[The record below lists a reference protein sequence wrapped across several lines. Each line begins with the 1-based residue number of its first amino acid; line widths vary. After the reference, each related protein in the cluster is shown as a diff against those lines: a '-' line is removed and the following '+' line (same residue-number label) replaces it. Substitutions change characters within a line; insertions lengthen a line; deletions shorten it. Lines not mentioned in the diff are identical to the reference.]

1 MRVDIKNIAS
11 FLLDKYLFILFVVG
25 LITLISGLGLN
36 NFKLDA
42 SSDALVLENDESLK
56 VYRETED
63 EFGDSSFLI
72 ITYEP
77 KKELFSDYS
86 ISRIAN
92 LEQDLKKIDGVDSVL
107 SLLDAP
113 IFFQPKVGLSEVS
126 DNLKNLSDDEVNLS
140 LAKDEIIK
148 NPIYKELIISEDGNI
163 TAMQVVLKGNKEYNQ
178 LINDRYD
185 ALEKLDSNEPLTT
198 KRKNELQNKL
208 ETINSRISEL
218 NNQES
223 DFNKLLISEIRQTLN
238 KYKDEATIYL
248 GGPSMIAT
256 DMMDYIE
263 SDLVI
268 FGTAVAVIFALMLYL
283 FFGSL
288 WYVLL
293 PLMNAFLATF
303 ITAGFL
309 GFMDWKISVVSSNFI
324 ALLLI
329 LTISL
334 TVHLLVKINEI
345 IKSGDTKNISGVN
358 FRETDLKTAIEEG
371 YVQMLAPCF
380 FAALTTAVA
389 FLSLTFGELKPV
401 IEFGKMMAFGIS
413 IAFILTFTFLPCTI
427 YLISR
432 FNTKDFLSLHKI
444 TTSLLNFSNNN
455 KTLITTS
462 FVLVF
467 LIFSFGISKLE
478 VENRFI
484 DYFDKDTEI
493 YKGMYEIDSKLGGT
507 ATLDIIISEP
517 AESDIPE
524 KSKVENIKTNLTVIA
539 NDFSFD
545 DLFEDDLFED
555 ISSDASGYWWNTYS
569 LKTLEEIHDY
579 LDSIPEIGKVLSVA
593 SGIKLAREINDGE
606 DLNDLELALLR
617 SVLPEDIRE
626 TLLYSYINKDDS
638 VVRISTRVNESA
650 ANLNRN
656 ELLEKINYDLQNQFN
671 LKPDQY
677 EITGLAV
684 LYNNMLQSLFKSQI
698 GSLLIVFAV
707 ISIMLLLIFKSFK
720 VMIIGLIPNIF
731 VASSVMGLLGLLRIP
746 LDIMTIT
753 VAAISVGMA
762 VDNTIHYIYRYK
774 KELKKTNSVE
784 QALANAHTT
793 TGRAIFYTATTIAAG
808 FCILSLSNFFPTV
821 LFGLFTS
828 LAMVLAFITSL
839 TVLPNLLVKYKVFQ

>member
-1 MRVDIKNIAS
+1 MRIDLKNVAN
-11 FLLDKYLFILFVVG
+11 FLLNKYLLILLGIFILTIVTSIG
-25 LITLISGLGLN
+25 LS

-42 SSDALVLENDESLK
+42 SSDALVLESDESLK
-56 VYRETED
+56 TYRETE
-63 EFGDSSFLI
+63 EQFGDSSFLI
-72 ITYEP
+72 VTYEP
-77 KKELFSDYS
+77 KDELFSEYS
-86 ISRIAN
+86 
-92 LEQDLKKIDGVDSVL
+92 LKKISELERDLTNINGVDSVL
-107 SLLDAP
+107 SILDAP
-113 IFFQPKVGLSEVS
+113 IFFQPRVGLSKVS
-126 DNLKNLSDDEVNLS
+126 DNLKNLTDEDVDLNL
-140 LAKDEIIK
+140 ARDEII
-148 NPIYKELIISEDGNI
+148 NSPIYRELIISNDGKV
-163 TAMQVVLKGNKEYNQ
+163 TAMQVVLKGNDEYTQ
-178 LINDRYD
+178 LINLRYEILD
-185 ALEKLDSNEPLTT
+185 KLDSREPLTSKT
-198 KRKNELQNKL
+198 INQLQNDL
-208 ETINSRISEL
+208 DNINARISEI

-223 DFNKLLISEIRQTLN
+223 EFNKLLIAEIRQTLDV
-238 KYKDEATIYL
+238 YKDDATIYL

-256 DMMDYIE
+256 DMMEYIE

-268 FGTAVAVIFALMLYL
+268 FGTAVAVIFALMLFL

-293 PLMNAFLATF
+293 PLLNAFLATF

-345 IKSGDTKNISGVN
+345 KK
-358 FRETDLKTAIEEG
+358 EKDLRDAIVDG
-371 YVQMLAPCF
+371 YNQMFAPCF
-380 FAALTTAVA
+380 FAAITTAVA
-389 FLSLTFGELKPV
+389 FLSLTFGEIKPV

-413 IAFILTFTFLPCTI
+413 IAFILTFTFLPCAI
-427 YLISR
+427 YLVSKIK
-432 FNTKDFLSLHKI
+432 TTDYLSLHKI
-444 TTSLLNFSNNN
+444 TLWILNFSNS
-455 KTLITTS
+455 KKRIIGYS
-462 FVLVF
+462 FIIVF
-467 LIFSFGISKLE
+467 IIFSYGVSKLE

-484 DYFDKDTEI
+484 DYFAKETEI

-507 ATLDIIISEP
+507 ATLDIIITEPKFDDRP
-517 AESDIPE
+517 AELEEPNLRDDLIIKWNE
-524 KSKVENIKTNLTVIA
+524 KDSIV
-539 NDFSFD
+539 DFFAE
-545 DLFEDDLFED
+545 DLFED
-555 ISSDASGYWWNTYS
+555 SDSNASGYWWNTYS
-569 LKTLEEIHDY
+569 LNKLEDIHNY
-579 LDSIPEIGKVLSVA
+579 LDDIPEIGKVLSVV
-593 SGIKLAREINDGE
+593 SGIKLAREINDGK
-606 DLNDLELALLR
+606 DLNDVELALLR
-617 SVLPEDIRE
+617 SALPEDIKE
-626 TLLYSYINKDDS
+626 TLLRSYISKDDS
-638 VVRISTRVNESA
+638 VVRISTRINESA

-656 ELLEKINYDLQNQFN
+656 ELLEKINYDLQNEFN

-684 LYNNMLQSLFKSQI
+684 LYNNMLQSLFQSQI

-707 ISIMLLLIFKSFK
+707 ISIMLLTIFKSFK
-720 VMIIGLIPNIF
+720 VMLIGLIPNIF
-731 VASSVMGLLGLLRIP
+731 VASSVMGLLGLLKIP

-774 KELKKTNSVE
+774 KELKKTASVE
-784 QALANAHTT
+784 QALENAHTT

>member
-1 MRVDIKNIAS
+1 MRIDLNKLAKQ
-11 FLLDKYLFILFVVG
+11 LLHKYLVILFIVFVV
-25 LITLISGLGLN
+25 TVISGFGLT

-56 VYRETED
+56 AYREAED

-77 KKELFSDYS
+77 NQELFSDYS
-86 ISRIAN
+86 INIIAN
-92 LEQDLKKIDGVDSVL
+92 LENDLKNIDGVDSVL

-113 IFFQPKVGLSEVS
+113 IFFQPKVGLTQVA
-126 DNLKNLSDDEVNLS
+126 DNLKDLTFEDINLE
-140 LAKDEIIK
+140 LAKDEIIN
-148 NPIYKELIISEDGNI
+148 NPIYKELIISNDGSV
-163 TAMQVVLKGNKEYNQ
+163 TAMQVVLRGNDEYDLLIKE
-178 LINDRYD
+178 RYE
-185 ALEKLDSNEPLTT
+185 LLDILSSKEPLSNDVKVNLQ
-198 KRKNELQNKL
+198 KRLIEINKRVS
-208 ETINSRISEL
+208 TL

-223 DFNKLLISEIRQTLN
+223 DFNKQLISNIRN
-238 KYKDEATIYL
+238 VISKYKDEATIYL

-256 DMMDYIE
+256 DMMQYIE

-268 FGTAVAVIFALMLYL
+268 FGSAVALIFALMLFI

-288 WYVLL
+288 WFVLL

-309 GFMDWKISVVSSNFI
+309 GYMDWKISVVSSNFI

-334 TVHLLVKINEI
+334 TVHLLVKINELNKQTNFKDAI
-345 IKSGDTKNISGVN
+345 IQ
-358 FRETDLKTAIEEG
+358 G
-371 YVQMLAPCF
+371 YDQMFAPCF

-389 FLSLTFGELKPV
+389 FLSLTFGDLKPV

-413 IAFILTFTFLPCTI
+413 IAFMLTFTFLPCALYFI
-427 YLISR
+427 NQS
-432 FNTKDFLSLHKI
+432 NTKDYLSLHKV
-444 TTSLLNFSNNN
+444 TQTLLNFSQNNRQFITFSFL
-455 KTLITTS
+455 TL
-462 FVLVF
+462 
-467 LIFSFGISKLE
+467 FSILCFGISKLE

-484 DYFDKDTEI
+484 DYFDEETEI

-507 ATLDIIISEP
+507 ATLDIIISQP
-517 AESDIPE
+517 DDSFESIEIQDE
-524 KSKVENIKTNLTVIA
+524 
-539 NDFSFD
+539 F
-545 DLFEDDLFED
+545 FEDDLFED
-555 ISSDASGYWWNTYS
+555 ETSEAAGYWWNIYS
-569 LKTLEEIHDY
+569 LNELEKIHDY

-593 SGIKLAREINDGE
+593 SGVKLARQINDGE

-626 TLLYSYINKDDS
+626 SLLYSYINKDDS

-650 ANLNRN
+650 SNLNRN
-656 ELLEKINYDLQNQFN
+656 DLLNMIDNKLQTEFN
-671 LKPDQY
+671 LDPSQY
-677 EITGLAV
+677 EMTGLAV

-707 ISIMLLLIFKSFK
+707 ISLMLFLIFKSIK
-720 VMIIGLIPNIF
+720 IMIIGLIPNIF
-731 VASSVMGLLGLLRIP
+731 VASSVMGLLGLLNIP

-774 KELKKTNSVE
+774 KELKVTNSA
-784 QALANAHTT
+784 QNALKNAHVT
-793 TGRAIFYTATTIAAG
+793 TGRAIFYTASTIAAG
-808 FCILSLSNFFPTV
+808 FCILSLSNFFPTI

-828 LAMVLAFITSL
+828 IAMILAFVSSL
-839 TVLPNLLVKYKVFQ
+839 TLLPNLLVKYKVFQ

>member
-1 MRVDIKNIAS
+1 MRIDLNKLAKQ
-11 FLLDKYLFILFVVG
+11 LLHKYLVILFIVFVV
-25 LITLISGLGLN
+25 TVISGFGLT

-56 VYRETED
+56 AYREAED

-77 KKELFSDYS
+77 NQELFSDYS
-86 ISRIAN
+86 INRIAN
-92 LEQDLKKIDGVDSVL
+92 LENDLKNIDGVDSVL

-113 IFFQPKVGLSEVS
+113 IFFQPKVGLTQVA
-126 DNLKNLSDDEVNLS
+126 DNLKDLTFEDINLE
-140 LAKDEIIK
+140 LAKDEIIN
-148 NPIYKELIISEDGNI
+148 NPIYKELIISNDGSV
-163 TAMQVVLKGNKEYNQ
+163 TAMQVVLRGNDEYDLLIKE
-178 LINDRYD
+178 RYE
-185 ALEKLDSNEPLTT
+185 LLDILSSKEPLSNDVKVNLQ
-198 KRKNELQNKL
+198 KRLLEINKRVS
-208 ETINSRISEL
+208 TL

-223 DFNKLLISEIRQTLN
+223 DFNKQLISNIRN
-238 KYKDEATIYL
+238 VISKYKDEATIYL

-256 DMMDYIE
+256 DMMQYIE

-268 FGTAVAVIFALMLYL
+268 FGSAVALIFALMLFI

-288 WYVLL
+288 WFVLL

-309 GFMDWKISVVSSNFI
+309 GYMDWKISVVSSNFI

-334 TVHLLVKINEI
+334 TVHLLVKINELNKQTNFKDAI
-345 IKSGDTKNISGVN
+345 IQ
-358 FRETDLKTAIEEG
+358 G
-371 YVQMLAPCF
+371 YNQMFAPCF

-389 FLSLTFGELKPV
+389 FLSLTFGDLKPV

-413 IAFILTFTFLPCTI
+413 IAFMLTFTFLPCALYFI
-427 YLISR
+427 KQS
-432 FNTKDFLSLHKI
+432 NTKDYLSLHKV
-444 TTSLLNFSNNN
+444 TQTLLNFSQNNRQFITFSFL
-455 KTLITTS
+455 TL
-462 FVLVF
+462 
-467 LIFSFGISKLE
+467 FSILCFGISKLE

-484 DYFDKDTEI
+484 DYFDEETEI

-507 ATLDIIISEP
+507 ATLDIIISQP
-517 AESDIPE
+517 DDSFESIEIQDE
-524 KSKVENIKTNLTVIA
+524 
-539 NDFSFD
+539 F
-545 DLFEDDLFED
+545 FEDDLFED
-555 ISSDASGYWWNTYS
+555 ETSEAAGYWWNIYS
-569 LKTLEEIHDY
+569 LNELEKIHDY

-593 SGIKLAREINDGE
+593 SGVKLARQINDGE

-626 TLLYSYINKDDS
+626 SLLYSYINKDDS

-650 ANLNRN
+650 SNLNRN
-656 ELLEKINYDLQNQFN
+656 DLLNMIDNKLQTEFN
-671 LKPDQY
+671 LDPSQY
-677 EITGLAV
+677 EMTGLAV

-707 ISIMLLLIFKSFK
+707 ISLMLFLIFKSIK
-720 VMIIGLIPNIF
+720 IMIIGLIPNIF
-731 VASSVMGLLGLLRIP
+731 VASSVMGLLGLLNIP

-774 KELKKTNSVE
+774 KELKVTNSA
-784 QALANAHTT
+784 QNALKNAHAT
-793 TGRAIFYTATTIAAG
+793 TGRAIFYTASTIAAG
-808 FCILSLSNFFPTV
+808 FCILSLSNFFPTI

-828 LAMVLAFITSL
+828 IAMILAFVSSL
-839 TVLPNLLVKYKVFQ
+839 TLLPNLLVKYKVFQ

>member
-1 MRVDIKNIAS
+1 MRIDLNKIAKQ
-11 FLLDKYLFILFVVG
+11 LLNKYLVILLSVFVVSV
-25 LITLISGLGLN
+25 ISGFGLT

-56 VYRETED
+56 AYREAED

-77 KKELFSDYS
+77 NQELFSDYS
-86 ISRIAN
+86 INRIAN
-92 LEQDLKKIDGVDSVL
+92 LENDLKNIDGVDSVL

-113 IFFQPKVGLSEVS
+113 IFFQPKVGLTQVA
-126 DNLKNLSDDEVNLS
+126 DNLKDLTFEDIDLQ
-140 LAKDEIIK
+140 LAKEEIIN
-148 NPIYKELIISEDGNI
+148 NPIYKELIISNDGSL
-163 TAMQVVLKGNKEYNQ
+163 TAMQVVLRGNDEYDLLIKE
-178 LINDRYD
+178 RYD
-185 ALEKLDSNEPLTT
+185 LLDTLSSKEPLSNDVKVNLQ
-198 KRKNELQNKL
+198 KRLVDINKRVS
-208 ETINSRISEL
+208 TL

-223 DFNKLLISEIRQTLN
+223 DFNKQLIRNIRN
-238 KYKDEATIYL
+238 VISKYKDDATIYL

-256 DMMDYIE
+256 DMMQYIE

-268 FGTAVAVIFALMLYL
+268 FGSAVALIFAVMLFI
-283 FFGSL
+283 FFGSV
-288 WYVLL
+288 WFVIL

-309 GFMDWKISVVSSNFI
+309 GYMDWKISVVSSNFI

-345 IKSGDTKNISGVN
+345 KK
-358 FRETDLKTAIEEG
+358 ETNYKDAIIQG
-371 YVQMLAPCF
+371 YDQMFAPCF

-389 FLSLTFGELKPV
+389 FLSLTFGDLKPV
-401 IEFGKMMAFGIS
+401 IEFGKMMAFGIF
-413 IAFILTFTFLPCTI
+413 IAFILTFTFLPCAL
-427 YLISR
+427 YLINQS
-432 FNTKDFLSLHKI
+432 NTKDHLSLHKI
-444 TTSLLNFSNNN
+444 TQSLLNFSQNN
-455 KTLITTS
+455 KQSIMLL
-462 FVLVF
+462 FVSCFAILC
-467 LIFSFGISKLE
+467 FGISKLE

-484 DYFDKDTEI
+484 DYFDKETEI

-507 ATLDIIISEP
+507 ATLDIIITQP
-517 AESDIPE
+517 DDNFESIDIQDE
-524 KSKVENIKTNLTVIA
+524 
-539 NDFSFD
+539 F
-545 DLFEDDLFED
+545 FEDDLFED
-555 ISSDASGYWWNTYS
+555 ETSEAAGYWWNIYS
-569 LKTLEEIHDY
+569 LNELERIHDY

-593 SGIKLAREINDGE
+593 SGVKLARQINDGE

-626 TLLYSYINKDDS
+626 SLLYSYINKDDS
-638 VVRISTRVNESA
+638 VVRISTRVNESSSD
-650 ANLNRN
+650 LNRN
-656 ELLEKINYDLQNQFN
+656 DLLSMIDNDLQNKFN
-671 LKPDQY
+671 LDPTQY
-677 EITGLAV
+677 EMTGLAV

-707 ISIMLLLIFKSFK
+707 ISLMLFLIFKSIK

-731 VASSVMGLLGLLRIP
+731 VASSVMGLLGLLSIP

-774 KELKKTNSVE
+774 KELKINKSTEV
-784 QALANAHTT
+784 ALINAHAT
-793 TGRAIFYTATTIAAG
+793 TGRAIFYTASTIAAG
-808 FCILSLSNFFPTV
+808 FCILSLSNFFPTI

-828 LAMVLAFITSL
+828 IAMILAFISSL
-839 TVLPNLLVKYKVFQ
+839 TLLPNLLVKYKVFQ

>member
-1 MRVDIKNIAS
+1 MRIDLNKLAKQ
-11 FLLDKYLFILFVVG
+11 LLHKYLVILFIVFVV
-25 LITLISGLGLN
+25 TVISGFGLT

-56 VYRETED
+56 AYREAED

-77 KKELFSDYS
+77 NQELFSDYS
-86 ISRIAN
+86 INRIAN
-92 LEQDLKKIDGVDSVL
+92 LENDLKNIDGVDSVL

-113 IFFQPKVGLSEVS
+113 IFFQPKVGLTQVA
-126 DNLKNLSDDEVNLS
+126 DNLKDLTFEDINLE
-140 LAKDEIIK
+140 LAKDEIIN
-148 NPIYKELIISEDGNI
+148 NPIYKELIISNDGSV
-163 TAMQVVLKGNKEYNQ
+163 TAMQVVLRGNDEYDLLIKE
-178 LINDRYD
+178 RYE
-185 ALEKLDSNEPLTT
+185 LLDILSSKEPLSNDVKVNLQ
-198 KRKNELQNKL
+198 KRLIEINKRVS
-208 ETINSRISEL
+208 TL

-223 DFNKLLISEIRQTLN
+223 DFNKQLISKIRN
-238 KYKDEATIYL
+238 VISKYKDEATIYL

-256 DMMDYIE
+256 DMMQYIE

-268 FGTAVAVIFALMLYL
+268 FGSAVALIFALMLFI

-288 WYVLL
+288 WFVLL

-309 GFMDWKISVVSSNFI
+309 GYMDWKISVVSSNFI

-334 TVHLLVKINEI
+334 TVHLLVKINELNKQTNFKDAI
-345 IKSGDTKNISGVN
+345 IQ
-358 FRETDLKTAIEEG
+358 G
-371 YVQMLAPCF
+371 YDQMFAPCF

-389 FLSLTFGELKPV
+389 FLSLTFGDLKPV

-413 IAFILTFTFLPCTI
+413 IAFMLTFTFLPCALYFI
-427 YLISR
+427 KQS
-432 FNTKDFLSLHKI
+432 NTKDYLSLHKV
-444 TTSLLNFSNNN
+444 TQTLLNFSQNNRQFITFSFL
-455 KTLITTS
+455 TL
-462 FVLVF
+462 
-467 LIFSFGISKLE
+467 FSILCFGISKLE

-484 DYFDKDTEI
+484 DYFDEETEI

-507 ATLDIIISEP
+507 ATLDIIISQP
-517 AESDIPE
+517 DDSFESIEIQDE
-524 KSKVENIKTNLTVIA
+524 
-539 NDFSFD
+539 F
-545 DLFEDDLFED
+545 FEDDLFED
-555 ISSDASGYWWNTYS
+555 ETSEAAGYWWNIYS
-569 LKTLEEIHDY
+569 LNELEKIHDY

-593 SGIKLAREINDGE
+593 SGVKLARQINDGE

-626 TLLYSYINKDDS
+626 SLLYSYINKDDS

-650 ANLNRN
+650 SNLNRN
-656 ELLEKINYDLQNQFN
+656 DLLNMIDNKLQTEFN
-671 LKPDQY
+671 LDPSQY
-677 EITGLAV
+677 EMTGLAV

-707 ISIMLLLIFKSFK
+707 ISLMLFLIFKSIK
-720 VMIIGLIPNIF
+720 IMIIGLIPNIF
-731 VASSVMGLLGLLRIP
+731 VASSVMGLLGLLNIP

-774 KELKKTNSVE
+774 KELKVTNSA
-784 QALANAHTT
+784 QNALKNAHAT
-793 TGRAIFYTATTIAAG
+793 TGRAIFYTASTIAAG
-808 FCILSLSNFFPTV
+808 FCILSLSNFFPTI

-828 LAMVLAFITSL
+828 IAMILAFVSSL
-839 TVLPNLLVKYKVFQ
+839 TLLPNLLVKYKVFQ

>member
-148 NPIYKELIISEDGNI
+148 NPIYKELIISKDGNI

-185 ALEKLDSNEPLTT
+185 ALEEIDSNEPLTT

-413 IAFILTFTFLPCTI
+413 IAFILTFTFLPCAI

-444 TTSLLNFSNNN
+444 TSSLLNFSNNN

-462 FVLVF
+462 FVIVF

-517 AESDIPE
+517 VENDIPE
-524 KSKVENIKTNLTVIA
+524 KSKVENIRTNLAVIA

>member
-1 MRVDIKNIAS
+1 MRIDLNKLAKQ
-11 FLLDKYLFILFVVG
+11 LLHKYLVIIFIVFVV
-25 LITLISGLGLN
+25 TVISGFGLT

-56 VYRETED
+56 AYREAED

-77 KKELFSDYS
+77 NQELFSDYS
-86 ISRIAN
+86 INRIAN
-92 LEQDLKKIDGVDSVL
+92 LENDLKNIDGVDSVL

-113 IFFQPKVGLSEVS
+113 IFFQPKVGLTQVA
-126 DNLKNLSDDEVNLS
+126 DNLKDLTFEDINLE
-140 LAKDEIIK
+140 LAKDEIIN
-148 NPIYKELIISEDGNI
+148 NPIYKELIISNDGSV
-163 TAMQVVLKGNKEYNQ
+163 TAMQVVLRGNDEYDLLIKE
-178 LINDRYD
+178 RYE
-185 ALEKLDSNEPLTT
+185 LLDILSSKEPLSNDVKVNLQ
-198 KRKNELQNKL
+198 KRLIEINKRVS
-208 ETINSRISEL
+208 TL

-223 DFNKLLISEIRQTLN
+223 DFNKQLISNIRN
-238 KYKDEATIYL
+238 VISKYKDEATIYL

-256 DMMDYIE
+256 DMMQYIE

-268 FGTAVAVIFALMLYL
+268 FGSAVALIFALMLFI

-288 WYVLL
+288 WFVLL

-309 GFMDWKISVVSSNFI
+309 GYMDWKISVVSSNFI

-334 TVHLLVKINEI
+334 TVHLLVKINELNKQTNFKDAI
-345 IKSGDTKNISGVN
+345 IQ
-358 FRETDLKTAIEEG
+358 G
-371 YVQMLAPCF
+371 YDQMFAPCF

-389 FLSLTFGELKPV
+389 FLSLTFGDLKPV

-413 IAFILTFTFLPCTI
+413 IAFMLTFTFLPCALYFI
-427 YLISR
+427 NQS
-432 FNTKDFLSLHKI
+432 NTKDYLSLHKV
-444 TTSLLNFSNNN
+444 TQTLLNFSQNNRQFITFSFL
-455 KTLITTS
+455 TL
-462 FVLVF
+462 
-467 LIFSFGISKLE
+467 FSILCFGISKLE

-484 DYFDKDTEI
+484 DYFDKETEI

-507 ATLDIIISEP
+507 ATLDIIISQP
-517 AESDIPE
+517 DDSFESIEIQDE
-524 KSKVENIKTNLTVIA
+524 
-539 NDFSFD
+539 F
-545 DLFEDDLFED
+545 FEDDLFED
-555 ISSDASGYWWNTYS
+555 ETSEAAGYWWNIYS
-569 LKTLEEIHDY
+569 LNELEKIHDY

-593 SGIKLAREINDGE
+593 SGVKLARQINDGE

-626 TLLYSYINKDDS
+626 SLLYSYINKDDS

-650 ANLNRN
+650 SNLNRN
-656 ELLEKINYDLQNQFN
+656 DLLKMIDNKLQTEFN
-671 LKPDQY
+671 LDPSQY
-677 EITGLAV
+677 EMTGLAV

-707 ISIMLLLIFKSFK
+707 ISLMLFLIFKSIK
-720 VMIIGLIPNIF
+720 IMIIGLIPNIF
-731 VASSVMGLLGLLRIP
+731 VASSVMGLLGLLNIP

-774 KELKKTNSVE
+774 KELKVTNSAE
-784 QALANAHTT
+784 NALKNAHAT
-793 TGRAIFYTATTIAAG
+793 TGRAIFYTASTIAAG
-808 FCILSLSNFFPTV
+808 FCILSLSNFFPTI

-828 LAMVLAFITSL
+828 IAMILAFVSSL
-839 TVLPNLLVKYKVFQ
+839 TLLPNLLVKYKVFQ